1 MNNIFEIKLS
11 GDGRITSV
19 ELCELINIFRIE
31 EGNATKLLH
40 KTLLESIRTEVKTLK
55 EAGISNGQNFLPVE
69 YTDKKGEKRPCFS
82 LNNEGVLEMLN
93 KESAVVR
100 YKTVEYIKKLRNK
113 LRKQDSYMIDDPVER
128 AKRWIEEQEERKRLS
143 EEVNIKNQ
151 LIGELKPKA
160 DYTDTILKSKDLVT
174 ITQISKDYGM
184 SGQEMN
190 KLLNDLGVQYK
201 ESGQWL
207 LYRDYQSKG
216 YTMSET
222 VPITYSNGMSGTKMH
237 TKWTQK
243 GRLFLY
249 QLLKKHGYIPIIEQD
264 RAS

>member
-1 MNNIFEIKLS
+1 MNEVLEIKLS
-11 GDGRITSV
+11 NDGRITSV
-19 ELCELINIFRIE
+19 ELCELINVFRIE
-31 EGNATKLLH
+31 EGNETKLLH
-40 KTLLESIRTEVKTLK
+40 KTLLESIRTEVEALK
-55 EAGISNGQNFLPVE
+55 KADISSEQNFLPT
-69 YTDKKGEKRPCFS
+69 YYDDLQGKQRPCFS
-82 LNNEGVLEMLN
+82 LSDNGVLEMLN

-100 YKTVEYIKKLRNK
+100 YKTVEYIKKLK
-113 LRKQDSYMIDDPVER
+113 LAKQDSYMIEDPAER
-128 AKRWIEEQEERKRLS
+128 ARRWAEEYEERRRLS

-184 SGQEMN
+184 TGQEMN
-190 KLLNDLGVQYK
+190 KLLYELGVQYK

-207 LYRDYQSKG
+207 LYRDYQSMG

-222 VPITYSNGMSGTKMH
+222 VPITYSNGMQGTKMH

-249 QLLKKHGYIPIIEQD
+249 QTLKENGYIPLIEQD
-264 RAS
+264 IAS